1 MRYLTILFAFL
12 FVGVGSLIFDRQVLA
27 DSTVNTL
34 RKGFCTPPDSARP
47 GVYWYFM
54 DGCLSKAQIT
64 EDLESMRDVGIG
76 SVLFLEVN
84 LGLPRGHVDYFSPEW
99 QDIFLHAVRE
109 CERLGIEMTLGV
121 GPGWS
126 GSGGPW
132 VDGRESMRHLVG
144 SDTTVSGNGIMQDIA
159 LAEPRPKRPYFGE
172 GVFTA
177 DLRERW
183 ENYYED
189 VIVLAIPAG
198 MDGPAIENA
207 DEKALYY
214 RAPFSSVKGVLPVL
228 PEPGSSSAGKGIPSD
243 KVIDVT
249 DKMDEDG
256 TLHWNVPDG
265 RWTIIRFGMRNNGA
279 VTRPAPMPGLGF
291 ECDKFDSTAFRK
303 HFYNS
308 FGKLLSE
315 IAPSPEKNGG
325 LKCLHMDSWEMGAQN
340 WTDGF
345 AEEFE
350 KRRGYSPDKYLPVYL
365 GICIDDTETSER
377 FLRDVR
383 KTAEELVLENH
394 AYYIRNLAH
403 EYGLKLSIEPYD
415 MTPLSDMRLCEAADI
430 PMCEFW
436 TPRNGYNTTYG
447 CFEATS
453 VAHVK
458 GLNTV
463 AAESFTTNSGEN
475 NGFAY
480 YPGNIKAQGDWAFAC
495 GINKFVYHTFV
506 HKYFDNEDARPGMTM
521 GKYGVNW
528 DRGQTWWHLSGEYHK
543 YVARCSYMLR
553 QGRTTADILY
563 LTGEDAPYVF
573 RYPDSAVR
581 YGGNPFYPD
590 RREFNFDAVTP
601 ATLIAEAT
609 VRDGRIVFESGASY
623 GILVLPSLE
632 CMSVALVDKI
642 DSLVANGAAIIG
654 MPPANTGSLTDA
666 ERNDS
671 LLLEKAGKIWG
682 SLSVPATET
691 VRRFGKGKIYWGGK
705 FSVNEKGYLY
715 PSYDVTADILRRN
728 GVPEDYDDA
737 TDEIRYTHRALDDA
751 DIFFL
756 SNTTCDRKEFTGKF
770 RTGFNRAEIWNP
782 LTGEMMSLDVR
793 GDGEQKEIKLALDG
807 NQSCFVVFAR
817 HMGIRQSFSVRP
829 AEARSTVDISSGWTV
844 NFDPK
849 WGGPEEVRFE
859 TLTDWKDSEDER
871 IRYYSG
877 VAFYHRSFSLEKR
890 PDDKISVRFGSV
902 HNIAA
907 LRVNGKYVT
916 TLWTSPWEAD
926 ITAYVRNGENEIEVE
941 VANLWVNR
949 IIRDMSINE
958 DKPEPGKWPLWLFNQ
973 EERHSGRLSYATYEH
988 YRKDSPL
995 VSSGLIGKAEIVI
1008 E

>member
-1 MRYLTILFAFL
+1 MLKISRLTILAAILIGSLTFSWQTSADNA
-12 FVGVGSLIFDRQVLA
+12 VGSL
-27 DSTVNTL
+27 
-34 RKGFCTPPDSARP
+34 RKNFSTPPDSARP

-54 DGCLSKAQIT
+54 DGCLSKTQMT
-64 EDLESMRDVGIG
+64 KDLESMRDVGIG

-99 QDIFLHAVRE
+99 QGAFLHAVRE

-132 VDGRESMRHLVG
+132 VKGSESMRHLVG
-144 SDTTVSGNGIMQDIA
+144 SETTVSGNGTEQDIV
-159 LAEPRPKRPYFGE
+159 LAVPRPKRPYFGE
-172 GVFTA
+172 GVFTPE
-177 DLRERW
+177 LRERW
-183 ENYYED
+183 EAYYED
-189 VIVLAIPAG
+189 VIVLAVPADMQCAG
-198 MDGPAIENA
+198 IEDS

-214 RAPFSSVKGVLPVL
+214 RAPFSSVKGVSPVL
-228 PEPGSSSAGKGIPSD
+228 PEPHGDEKGIPSD

-249 DKMDEDG
+249 RKMDG
-256 TLHWNVPDG
+256 NGILHWNVPDG
-265 RWTIIRFGMRNNGA
+265 QWKIIRMGMRNNGA

-291 ECDKFDSTAFRK
+291 ECDKFDSTAFK
-303 HFYNS
+303 EHFFNS

-315 IAPSPEKNGG
+315 IAPSPEKKGG

-340 WTDGF
+340 WSDDF
-345 AEEFE
+345 ASEFE

-365 GICIDDTETSER
+365 GICIDDMETSER

-394 AYYIRNLAH
+394 AYYIRKLAH
-403 EYGLKLSIEPYD
+403 EYGLQLSIEPYD

-458 GLNTV
+458 GRSTV
-463 AAESFTTNSGEN
+463 AAEAFTTNSGEN

-480 YPGNIKAQGDWAFAC
+480 FPGNIKAQGDWAFAA

-506 HKYFDNEDARPGMTM
+506 HKYFENENARPGMTM
-521 GKYGVNW
+521 GRYGVNW
-528 DRGQTWWHLSGEYHK
+528 DRGQTWWHLSGEYHE

-553 QGRTTADILY
+553 QGRTVADILY

-581 YGGNPFYPD
+581 YDNPFYPD
-590 RREFNFDAVTP
+590 RKEFNFDAVTP

-609 VRDGRIVFESGASY
+609 VRDGKIVFESGATY
-623 GILVLPSLE
+623 EIMVLPSLD
-632 CMSVALVDKI
+632 CMSVQLIDKI
-642 DSLVANGAAIIG
+642 DYLVANGATIIG

-666 ERNDS
+666 GKNDRILMER
-671 LLLEKAGKIWG
+671 ARKIWG
-682 SLSVPATET
+682 SLSVPSAET
-691 VRRFGKGKIYWGGK
+691 VRQYGEGKIYWGGR
-705 FSVNEKGYLY
+705 FSENDGESLY
-715 PSYDVTADILRRN
+715 PTYEITAGVLRRN
-728 GVPEDYDDA
+728 GIPEDYDDV
-737 TDEIRYTHRALDDA
+737 TDKIRYTHRTSEDT

-756 SNTTCDRKEFTGKF
+756 SNTTDERKEFTGKF
-770 RTGFNRAEIWNP
+770 RTVFDRAEIWNP
-782 LTGEMMSLDVR
+782 VTGEMSGATVDAN
-793 GDGEQKEIKLALDG
+793 GGQKEIALALEG
-807 NQSCFVVFAR
+807 NQSCFVVFS
-817 HMGIRQSFSVRP
+817 RQKSRLQAYSDSP
-829 AEARSTVDISSGWTV
+829 AVVKSSIDIGSGWTV
-844 NFDPK
+844 NFDPA

-859 TLTDWKDSEDER
+859 TLTDWKDSDDER

-877 VAFYHRSFSLEKR
+877 SAFYHRNFRLEKGR
-890 PDDKISVRFGSV
+890 NDRITVRFESV

-907 LRVNGKYVT
+907 IRVNGKYVT
-916 TLWTSPWEAD
+916 TLWTAPWEAD
-926 ITAYVRNGENEIEVE
+926 ITEYVKNGDNEIEVE

-949 IIRDMSINE
+949 IIRDMGLKE
-958 DKPEPGKWPLWLFNQ
+958 EKTEPGKWPLWLFNKG
-973 EERHSGRLSYATYEH
+973 ERNSERLSYATYRH

>member
-1 MRYLTILFAFL
+1 MRYLTILFFFMIGCL
-12 FVGVGSLIFDRQVLA
+12 TFDGQASA
-27 DSTVNTL
+27 DNAVNTL
-34 RKGFCTPPDSARP
+34 RENFGTPPDSARP

-54 DGCLSKAQIT
+54 DGCLSKTQIT

-99 QDIFLHAVRE
+99 QGTFLHAVRE

-132 VDGRESMRHLVG
+132 VDGSESMRHLVG
-144 SDTTVSGNGIMQDIA
+144 SETIVSGNGIVQDIA
-159 LAEPRPKRPYFGE
+159 LAVPLPKRPYFGE
-172 GVFTA
+172 SVFTP
-177 DLRERW
+177 DLRKKW
-183 ENYYED
+183 EDYYED
-189 VIVLAIPAG
+189 VIVLAIPAD
-198 MDGPAIENA
+198 MERTVIEDV

-214 RAPFSSVKGVLPVL
+214 RAPFSSVEDVLPVL
-228 PEPGSSSAGKGIPSD
+228 PEPCGPSSGKGIPSD

-249 DKMDEDG
+249 DKMDEKG
-256 TLHWNVPDG
+256 ILHWNVPDG
-265 RWTIIRFGMRNNGA
+265 RWTIIRMGMRNNGA
-279 VTRPAPMPGLGF
+279 VTRPAPIPGLGF
-291 ECDKFDSTAFRK
+291 ECDKFDSSAFRR
-303 HFYNS
+303 HFFNS
-308 FGKLLSE
+308 FGKLLAE
-315 IAPSPEKNGG
+315 IAPSPEKKGG

-350 KRRGYSPDKYLPVYL
+350 RRRGYSPDKYLPVYL
-365 GICIDDTETSER
+365 GICMDNPETSER

-394 AYYIRNLAH
+394 AYYIKRIAH

-453 VAHVK
+453 VAHIK
-458 GLNTV
+458 GLSTV
-463 AAESFTTNSGEN
+463 AAEAFTTNSGEN

-495 GINKFVYHTFV
+495 GINKFMYHTFV
-506 HKYFDNEDARPGMTM
+506 HKYFDNGNARPGMTM

-563 LTGEDAPYVF
+563 LAGEDAPYVF

-581 YGGNPFYPD
+581 YDNPFYPD

-601 ATLIAEAT
+601 ATLIEEAT

-623 GILVLPSLE
+623 EIMVLPSLE
-632 CMSVALVDKI
+632 CMSVRLIDKI
-642 DSLVANGAAIIG
+642 DYLVANGAMIMG
-654 MPPANTGSLTDA
+654 VPPANTGSLSDV
-666 ERNDS
+666 EKNDS
-671 LLLEKAGKIWG
+671 ILLKKAGKIWG

-691 VRRFGKGKIYWGGK
+691 VRRYGKGKIYWGGTY
-705 FSVNEKGYLY
+705 SEKENGCLY
-715 PSYDVTADILRRN
+715 PCYEVTAGILRQN
-728 GVPEDYDDA
+728 GIPEDYDDA
-737 TDEIRYTHRALDDA
+737 TDKIRYTHKTSEDA

-756 SNTTCDRKEFTGKF
+756 SNTTCDRQEFTGKF
-770 RTGFNRAEIWNP
+770 RTGFDSAEIWNP
-782 LTGEMMSLDVR
+782 LTGKMMSLDVR
-793 GDGEQKEIKLALDG
+793 GNGDQKEIKLALEG
-807 NQSCFVVFAR
+807 NQSCFVVFTR
-817 HMGIRQSFSVRP
+817 HKSRFPAFSDKP
-829 AEARSTVDISSGWTV
+829 AEVKSSVDISSGWTV
-844 NFDPK
+844 NFDPE
-849 WGGPEEVRFE
+849 WGGPKEVRFE
-859 TLTDWKDSEDER
+859 TLSDWKDSEDER

-877 VAFYHRSFSLEKR
+877 VAFYHRKFSLEKKEGDR
-890 PDDKISVRFGSV
+890 ITVRFGAV

-907 LRVNGKYVT
+907 VSVNGKYVT
-916 TLWTSPWEAD
+916 TLWTSPWETD
-926 ITAYVRNGENEIEVE
+926 ITDYVRDGDNEIEVE

-949 IIRDMSINE
+949 IIRDMSSE
-958 DKPEPGKWPLWLFNQ
+958 EKRPEPDKWPEWLFN
-973 EERHSGRLSYATYEH
+973 RGDRNSSRLSYATFEH

-995 VSSGLIGKAEIVI
+995 VSSGLIGRAEIIV